1 MGQTHSQQM
10 SPDEMYSMYIQ
21 QQQNLIIQQQQQ
33 INDLYHMN
41 LEQSQQQTQPTPPN
55 IAFQQPQPDPSL
67 RRPSTKLDPYK
78 ILGIPKQFDET
89 MLKKAYLKKR

>member
-1 MGQTHSQQM
+1 MGQTQVNRCRRM
-10 SPDEMYSMYIQ
+10 MYSMYIQ

-33 INDLYHMN
+33 INDLYHMS

-67 RRPSTKLDPYK
+67 RRPSTLDPYK
-78 ILGIPKQFDET
+78 ILVVTNNLMK
-89 MLKKAYLKKR
+89 LC